1 MRTVLSTTFLPS
13 LLADVKSGRMM
24 PAAMQRPYQWDR
36 SDVEAL
42 CDSIMSGFPV
52 GGMLMWQ
59 PEDKADLS
67 KIAKTR
73 LGPISLSHNGG
84 SWATVALLLD
94 GQHRLATL
102 AWLML
107 EGPAPELDYSPSEH
121 MFLGNQCLVLDLAS
135 QSMKF
140 VTHKVAKKS
149 MCLPAWAVMSS
160 VSPEIYKRAM
170 KLLREMD
177 AQGREGI
184 EEMADLF
191 GRASEAFANA
201 RVTLTVIVDATPEE
215 AKHAFVRICRTGVPM
230 SETDFDRA
238 MAWAAA

>member
-36 SDVEAL
+36 DDVEAL

-73 LGPISLSHNGG
+73 LGPISLSHDGG
-84 SWATVALLLD
+84 QWKTVALLLD

-107 EGPAPELDYSPSEH
+107 DGPAPELDYSPSEQ
-121 MFLGNQCLVLDLAS
+121 MFLGNKCLVLDLAS
-135 QSMKF
+135 QSLKF
-140 VTHKVAKKS
+140 VSHAVAKKS
-149 MCLPAWAVMSS
+149 MCLPAWTVMSS
-160 VSPEIYKRAM
+160 VSTEIYQRAM

-177 AQGREGI
+177 GQGREGV

-191 GRASEAFANA
+191 GRACDAFGNA

-215 AKHAFVRICRTGVPM
+215 AKHAFLRICRTGVPM

-238 MAWAAA
+238 MARAAA